1 MRVAVFSSKPYDKT
15 SLHDADRDGA
25 HELVFLEPRLNA
37 DTAALAAGCEAVC
50 AFVND
55 DLGAATLAA
64 LADRGVRFAALRS
77 AGFNHVDL
85 RAAAAVGIAVAR
97 VPDYSPYAV
106 AEHCAALVLALNRKT
121 HRAYNRVR
129 EHNFALTGLLGFD
142 LHGRTVGVVGTG
154 KIGTCF
160 ARIMAGF
167 GCRVLAYDPCPSEA
181 AREAGAEYV
190 PLEDLLAAS
199 DIVSLHCPLTP
210 ETFHLIDRERIALM
224 RPGAMLVNTSRGALV
239 DTAAV
244 VEGLKDGRIG
254 HLGLDVYEEE
264 AGLFFEDLSD
274 QVIGDDAFDRLNA
287 FPNVLITGH
296 QAFFTA
302 EALEA
307 IAATT
312 IANLDAFACNGIG
325 LHPVGLDQDP
335 AANRTAPPPEHP
347 PVRIAA
353 DAQGAHP

>member
-1 MRVAVFSSKPYDKT
+1 VRVAVFSTKPYDKT
-15 SLHDADRDGA
+15 SLSDADRDGA
-25 HELVFLEPRLNA
+25 HELVFLEPRLNR

-55 DLGAATLAA
+55 DLDAAALAA
-64 LADRGVRFAALRS
+64 LAEHGVRFAALRS

-85 RAAAAVGIAVAR
+85 RAAAEVGIAVAR

-121 HRAYNRVR
+121 HRAYNRIR
-129 EHNFALTGLLGFD
+129 EHNFTLTGLLGFD
-142 LHGRTVGVVGTG
+142 LHGRTVGIVGTG
-154 KIGTCF
+154 KIGLCF
-160 ARIMAGF
+160 VRIMAGF
-167 GCRVLAYDPCPSEA
+167 GCRVLAYDPYPNEA

-190 PLEDLLAAS
+190 DLDELLTAS

-244 VEGLKDGRIG
+244 IEGLKSGRIG

-274 QVIGDDAFDRLNA
+274 QVIDDDAFDRLNA

-302 EALEA
+302 EAIEA
-307 IAATT
+307 IATTT
-312 IANLDAFACNGIG
+312 IANLTAFEHDGVGRHSVAFGEG
-325 LHPVGLDQDP
+325 LFSEPISTVEPLGRPP
-335 AANRTAPPPEHP
+335 ARNATVE
-347 PVRIAA
+347 
-353 DAQGAHP
+353 